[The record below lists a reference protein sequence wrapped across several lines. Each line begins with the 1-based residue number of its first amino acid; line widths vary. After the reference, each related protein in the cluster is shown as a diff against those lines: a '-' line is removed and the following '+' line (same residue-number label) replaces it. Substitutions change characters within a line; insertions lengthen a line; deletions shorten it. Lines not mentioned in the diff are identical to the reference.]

1 MFRKTLHSTLAF
13 AILTALTC
21 ICVMISGWGSG
32 AIAHNTGQSYL
43 YFQIAEDTVT
53 ARAEIPVLDLN
64 EVADLGL
71 PTDKKIHDEDI
82 EPRLDR
88 IQDYVSKHLSI
99 GCEPQTC
106 EAVFQDYDFL
116 NTTFS
121 QFLRLNYVVD
131 GFEQL
136 PDALQVQYDVILS
149 EQPQHTNLLL
159 IEENWKTGTFGNESN
174 ALLVFNQPGQIQTL
188 DISSGSLFQG
198 FVGVVQ
204 LGIEHIVEGVDHVL
218 FLVALLLPSVLR
230 RQNGR
235 WQPVGKFSTAFI
247 YIIKIATAF
256 TVAHS
261 LTLGLATLGIVQVP
275 SRLVESIIA
284 ASIGLA
290 AVDIFIPIFKGRS
303 WLIIFLFGL
312 FHGFG
317 FADVLAELGVT
328 SQYALLS
335 LFGFNLGVEI
345 GQLAII
351 AVIFPL
357 LYLVRKQFF
366 YPRFVLQM
374 GGFSLGAMSLYW
386 FVERAFD
393 VNLQVLPVIQGLL

>member
-1 MFRKTLHSTLAF
+1 MFRKTLHSTFVF
-13 AILTALTC
+13 ATLTALTC
-21 ICVMISGWGSG
+21 LCVVISGWGSG

-71 PTDKKIHDEDI
+71 PTDKKIHGEDI
-82 EPRLDR
+82 KPSLDR

-121 QFLRLNYVVD
+121 QFLQLNYVVE

-136 PDALQVQYDVILS
+136 PDALQVQYDVILP
-149 EQPQHTNLLL
+149 EKPQHTNLLL

-174 ALLVFNQPGQIQTL
+174 ALLVFNQPGQVQTL

-198 FVGVVQ
+198 FVGVVK
-204 LGIEHIVEGVDHVL
+204 LGIEHIVEGIDHVL

-230 RQNGR
+230 RQDDR
-235 WQPVGKFSTAFI
+235 WHPVGKFSTAFI

-284 ASIGLA
+284 ASIGLV

-328 SQYALLS
+328 SQHALLS

-351 AVIFPL
+351 AVVFPL

-366 YPRFVLQM
+366 YSRFVLQT
-374 GGFSLGAMSLYW
+374 GGLALGAMSLYW